1 MRSMK
6 REWRERYRMRSVRFG
21 RVMIA
26 MSAITITAAAE
37 PAAVTMESAM
47 HEVLAWHPSVVQ
59 ATATVEARAE
69 DIAVARAGYL
79 PRISAGVGSGYD
91 NRIGSAWRPRPQVSA
106 SQMLYDFGK
115 VAGAVESA
123 RAGTRIGRADLL
135 LAVDGLIRDTGF
147 ALVEVQ
153 RNAALRGIAMEQLGR
168 IREISAL
175 VEKRF
180 GKGATTRSDALQ
192 AQSRVAAAEAT
203 LTRIEA
209 EQRRWTTSLAFLLG
223 RETSPAVDPAVPDWL
238 MASCTRATTVE
249 WADIPAIMRAR
260 AQYEQASAE
269 SRRVHAARLPT
280 VALAGDAA
288 TDVTSPFSDRSLYN
302 FGLNVSSDVF
312 GGNAVRARARSADYG
327 VRAAQAAEQAAR
339 NEVGQALAATQQQ
352 IAGLSQLLGTLA
364 ERQDNMVE
372 TGKLY
377 RLQYLD
383 MGTRTLVD
391 LLNAE
396 QELQQARFDAVNTTH
411 DLRRLAIECL
421 YYSGRARDDFGLTGT
436 SIRGVTL

>member
-1 MRSMK
+1 M
-6 REWRERYRMRSVRFG
+6 
-21 RVMIA
+21 
-26 MSAITITAAAE
+26 AAT
-37 PAAVTMESAM
+37 PPPVTMESAM

-59 ATATVEARAE
+59 AAATIGARGE
-69 DIAVARAGYL
+69 DVAVARAGYL

-91 NRIGSAWRPRPQVSA
+91 NRLGSIWRPRPQLSA
-106 SQMLYDFGK
+106 SQMIYDFGK
-115 VAGAVESA
+115 VASAVESA
-123 RAGTRIGRADLL
+123 RAGTRIGRAEMLM
-135 LAVDGLIRDTGF
+135 AVDGLVRDTGF

-153 RNAALRGIAMEQLGR
+153 RNAALRGIAMEQLAR

-175 VEKRF
+175 VDQRF

-209 EQRRWTTSLAFLLG
+209 EQRRWTTGLSYLLG
-223 RETSPAVDPAVPDWL
+223 RETPPVVDPGAPDWL
-238 MASCTRATTVE
+238 MGSCIRAGTVE
-249 WADIPAIMRAR
+249 WTDVPAIMRAR

-280 VALAGDAA
+280 IALAGDAS
-288 TDVTSPFSDRSLYN
+288 TDIASPFSDRSLYN
-302 FGLNVSSDVF
+302 FGLNISSDVF
-312 GGNAVRARARSADYG
+312 GGNAVRARVRSADYG
-327 VRAAQAAEQAAR
+327 VRAAEAAEQAAR
-339 NEVGQALAATQQQ
+339 NEVAQELAATQTQM
-352 IAGLSQLLGTLA
+352 AALSQLLDTLA
-364 ERQDNMVE
+364 ARQDNMIE

-396 QELQQARFDAVNTTH
+396 QELQQARFDAVNTVH
-411 DLRRLAIECL
+411 DLRRLAIDCL
-421 YYSGRARDDFGLTGT
+421 YYSGRTRDAFGLTGT

>member
-1 MRSMK
+1 
-6 REWRERYRMRSVRFG
+6 
-21 RVMIA
+21 MIA
-26 MSAITITAAAE
+26 LGAIMSIAAVE
-37 PAAVTMESAM
+37 PPAVTMESAM
-47 HEVLAWHPSVVQ
+47 HEVLAWHPSVAQ
-59 ATATVEARAE
+59 ATATVEARGE
-69 DIAVARAGYL
+69 DVAVARAGYL

-91 NRIGSAWRPRPQVSA
+91 SRLGSAWRPRPQVSA

-135 LAVDGLIRDTGF
+135 LAVDGLIRDTGY

-153 RNAALRGIAMEQLGR
+153 RNAALRGIATEQLSR

-175 VEKRF
+175 VDKRF

-209 EQRRWTTSLAFLLG
+209 EQRRWTTSLSFLLG
-223 RETSPAVDPAVPDWL
+223 RDTAPVVDPNVPDWL
-238 MASCTRATTVE
+238 MTSCTRAATVE
-249 WADIPAIMRAR
+249 WADVPAIMRAR

-280 VALAGDAA
+280 IALAGDAA
-288 TDVTSPFSDRSLYN
+288 ADVSSPFSDRSIYN
-302 FGLNVSSDVF
+302 VGLNVSSDVF

-339 NEVGQALAATQQQ
+339 NEVGQELAAAQQQ
-352 IAGLSQLLGTLA
+352 IAGLSQLLGTLS
-364 ERQDNMVE
+364 ERQENMVE

-396 QELQQARFDAVNTTH
+396 QELQQARFDAVNTVH

>member
-1 MRSMK
+1 MMT
-6 REWRERYRMRSVRFG
+6 W
-21 RVMIA
+21 
-26 MSAITITAAAE
+26 AIGGLLATAAAQPSVAVV
-37 PAAVTMESAM
+37 PANMRAVTLESAM
-47 HEVLAWHPSVVQ
+47 HEVMAWHPSVAQ
-59 ATATVEARAE
+59 AAATVEARGE
-69 DIAVARAGYL
+69 DVTVARAGYL

-91 NRIGSAWRPRPQVSA
+91 NRLGSVWRPRPQLSA

-123 RAGTRIGRADLL
+123 RAGTRIGRADML
-135 LAVDGLIRDTGF
+135 LAIDGLIRDTGY

-153 RNAALRGIAMEQLGR
+153 RNAALRGIAVEQLTR
-168 IREISAL
+168 IQEISAL

-192 AQSRVAAAEAT
+192 AQSRVAAAQAT

-209 EQRRWTTSLAFLLG
+209 EQRRWTTGLAYLLG
-223 RETSPAVDPAVPDWL
+223 RDTPPAVDPGVPDWL

-249 WADIPAIMRAR
+249 WADVPAIMRAR

-280 VALAGDAA
+280 VALAGDAS
-288 TDVTSPFSDRSLYN
+288 TDVAAPFSDRSLYN

-312 GGNAVRARARSADYG
+312 GGNAVRARVRSADYG

-339 NEVGQALAATQQQ
+339 NDVAQELAAGQTQM
-352 IAGLSQLLGTLA
+352 AGLSQLLGTLA
-364 ERQDNMVE
+364 ARQDNMIE

-396 QELQQARFDAVNTTH
+396 QELQQARFDAVNTAH
-411 DLRRLAIECL
+411 DLRRLALDCL